1 MTHKNLTHSSLLS
14 LAFLSLLSGCSSGMF
29 HPNPAEQARKTALL
43 AKYPSPQ
50 YTSSW
55 SCVSE
60 SDALQRLV
68 EKIGVVV
75 TSNVTTLTTQ
85 NDLRTHHTSRDRI
98 GTQSIEQ
105 LRGLIVKRVSS
116 HCYFLAVDPRK
127 TKNMYTLAI
136 KKEAQDLGRL
146 FLVLSDTRKP
156 ALAKF
161 RAAKKI
167 LATLQGLQADHDAL
181 DLLQNSSTAR
191 LRISPVHQT
200 ALKQALSFEISVR
213 EHHGDEDH
221 GIENTRAEL
230 EVARDLLH
238 LGYFPAKSYV
248 NPAFKISIR
257 FEKTLNLDDGR
268 REYLVYVVAEIVDNG
283 TGQTVRRLTTNYTQ
297 ELGTTGF
304 LRYNLPE
311 YQPRAIQVILTDLLS
326 SLRTPEG
333 DNPLDQTEF

>member
-1 MTHKNLTHSSLLS
+1 MTPQNTVKSPLL
-14 LAFLSLLSGCSSGMF
+14 LLVGLSLLSGCATGMF
-29 HPNPAEQARKTALL
+29 HPNSAEQAQRQALL

-85 NDLRTHHTSRDRI
+85 NDLKTNQVSQDRV
-98 GTQSIEQ
+98 GLQSAEK
-105 LRGLIVKRVSS
+105 LRGLVVKRVAP

-146 FLVLSDTRKP
+146 FVTLSDTTQSAVIR
-156 ALAKF
+156 F
-161 RAAKKI
+161 RAAQTI

-181 DLLQNSSTAR
+181 DLLQDTSAHRLHLSS
-191 LRISPVHQT
+191 VHQA
-200 ALKQALSFEISVR
+200 ALKRALSFEISVR

-221 GIENTRAEL
+221 GIENPRAEL

-257 FEKTLNLDDGR
+257 FEKTLNLDEGR
-268 REYLVYVVAEIVDNG
+268 REYLVYVTAEIVDNG
-283 TGQTVRRLTTNYTQ
+283 TGQTVRRLTTHYTQ

-304 LRYNLPE
+304 MRYNLPE
-311 YQPRAIQVILTDLLS
+311 YQPRVIQAILTDLLS
-326 SLRTPEG
+326 SLRSPEG

>member
-1 MTHKNLTHSSLLS
+1 MTPQNTVKSPLL
-14 LAFLSLLSGCSSGMF
+14 LLVGLSLLSGCATGMF
-29 HPNPAEQARKTALL
+29 HPNSAEQAQRQALL

-85 NDLRTHHTSRDRI
+85 NDLKTNQVSQDRV
-98 GTQSIEQ
+98 GLQSAEK
-105 LRGLIVKRVSS
+105 LRGLVVKRVAP

-146 FLVLSDTRKP
+146 FVTLSDTTQSAVIR
-156 ALAKF
+156 F
-161 RAAKKI
+161 RAAQTI

-257 FEKTLNLDDGR
+257 FEKTLNLDEGR
-268 REYLVYVVAEIVDNG
+268 HEYLVYVVAEIVDNG
-283 TGQTVRRLTTNYTQ
+283 TGQTVRRLTTHYTQ

-304 LRYNLPE
+304 MRYNLPE
-311 YQPRAIQVILTDLLS
+311 YQPHVIQAILTDLLS
-326 SLRTPEG
+326 SLQSPEG